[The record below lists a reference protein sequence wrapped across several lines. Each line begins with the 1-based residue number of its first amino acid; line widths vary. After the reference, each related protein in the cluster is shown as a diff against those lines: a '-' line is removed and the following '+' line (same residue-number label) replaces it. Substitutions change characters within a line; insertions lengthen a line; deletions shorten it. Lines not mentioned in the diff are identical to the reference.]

1 MNKLK
6 LATILVSA
14 SILISFATTA
24 AYSGNKSYT
33 IQISKNITQI
43 EDLINQGRYNEAQN
57 YCNEI
62 LKKNPSNIEA
72 RIQLGNIYSKQYKLD
87 GAIREFSKILEKNP
101 NNAAAHNG
109 LGLAYYRKTTSS
121 NMDIRGNAE
130 KYYISALK
138 EFQSAIQTNPDYYK
152 AYNNAGKILQEMG
165 KIDEAERYYRKALEI
180 EPKYSEAIENLGTT
194 YFAKN
199 QIDAAAEKYKEAI
212 ELNSKNSSA
221 YYHLGE
227 SYLAKGQYSKAINY
241 LQTSLYL
248 FPNSAPVHDMLGRT
262 YELQGNEAA
271 AITEY
276 KKAMLIKPE
285 YTQPYLRIANIYQE
299 RGDEEF
305 AISDLRNAVSINPN
319 FLEGKLKIADL
330 SLNIGK
336 TDQAIKYYK
345 EVMNDNNYSA
355 AALKG
360 IAKAYFMQAQA
371 INSQANLVSEYEYV
385 EAENAIKQ
393 AIQYNPNDLQLYL
406 ALLRLSRLTNNDTQS
421 QYYMSKIITNPKNRP
436 VDHIIKGEAYLT
448 EHKYTDAHNEFMAS
462 INSSKKLEDWLYLGE
477 IFIIN
482 RQYGAA
488 KEAFNQVIA
497 RDPDN
502 LKAIR
507 SLERIQNNENQALAK
522 LNVAKGFFNEGQKSA
537 AIEALRDCLALDP
550 NLPEAQLLLAE
561 SFEKEK
567 YFNNAIS
574 HYNAYVNLA
583 SIEYKDVLKYR
594 KKITKLENKVKRMQT
609 KGQPIKK
616 FTRM

>member
-6 LATILVSA
+6 LSAILVTA
-14 SILISFATTA
+14 SMLISFAS
-24 AYSGNKSYT
+24 AYSIENKPYAG
-33 IQISKNITQI
+33 QISKTVTKI
-43 EDLINQGRYNEAQN
+43 EDLINQNRYNEAQN
-57 YCNEI
+57 LCNDI
-62 LKKNPSNIEA
+62 LKKNPNNIDA
-72 RIQLGNIYSKQYKLD
+72 RVQLGSIYSSQYKLD
-87 GAIREFSKILEKNP
+87 AAVREFSKILEKNP
-101 NNAAAHNG
+101 NDAAAHNG
-109 LGLAYYRKTTSS
+109 LGLAYFRKTTSS
-121 NMDIRGNAE
+121 NMDIRGNAN
-130 KYYISALK
+130 KYYEAALT
-138 EFQSAIQTNPDYYK
+138 EFENAIKSNPDYYK
-152 AYNNAGKILQEMG
+152 AYNNAGKILQELG
-165 KIDEAERYYRKALEI
+165 QIDEAEKYYRKALEI
-180 EPKYSEAIENLGTT
+180 EPKYSDAIENLGTT

-227 SYLAKGQYSKAINY
+227 ALLAKGQIGKAINY

-248 FPNSAPVHDMLGRT
+248 FPNSAPVHDMLGKA
-262 YELQGNEAA
+262 YEMQSNEAA

-285 YTQPYLRIANIYQE
+285 YTQPYLRLSNIYQG

-336 TDQAIKYYK
+336 TNQSIKYYK
-345 EVMNDNNYSA
+345 EVMNDSNYSG

-360 IAKAYFMQAQA
+360 LAKAYFMQAQA
-371 INSQANLVSEYEYV
+371 VNSQANIVSEYEYV
-385 EAENAIKQ
+385 EAENAIKK
-393 AIQYNPNDLQLYL
+393 AIEYNPNDLQLYL
-406 ALLRLSRLTNNDTQS
+406 ALLRISRLTNNDNQS
-421 QYYMSKIITNPKNRP
+421 QYYMSKILTVPKNNT
-436 VDHIIKGEAYLT
+436 VTHIIKGEAYLT
-448 EHKYTDAHNEFMAS
+448 DHKYSDANNEFMAS
-462 INSSKKLEDWLYLGE
+462 INGSNKVEDWLNLGE

-488 KEAFNQVIA
+488 KEAFNRVLIQ
-497 RDPDN
+497 DQNN

-522 LNVAKGFFNEGQKSA
+522 FNIAKGFFDEGQKSA
-537 AIEALRDCLALDP
+537 AIEALRDCLVLDP

-567 YFNNAIS
+567 YYFNAID
-574 HYNAYVNLA
+574 HYSAYVNLA
-583 SIEYKDVLKYR
+583 SIEYKDVVKYR
-594 KKITKLENKVKRMQT
+594 KKIEKLQDKVKKIQA
-609 KGQPIKK
+609 KNQPIKK
-616 FTRM
+616 FTRI

>member
-6 LATILVSA
+6 LSAVLVTA
-14 SILISFATTA
+14 SILISFTS
-24 AYSGNKSYT
+24 AYSAENKQYAG
-33 IQISKNITQI
+33 QISRNITQI
-43 EDLINQGRYNEAQN
+43 EDLINHNKYNEAQN
-57 YCNEI
+57 LCNEI
-62 LKKNPSNIEA
+62 LKQNPNNTEA
-72 RIQLGNIYSKQYKLD
+72 RVQLGSIYSAQFKLD
-87 GAIREFSKILEKNP
+87 AAIREFSKILEKNS

-109 LGLAYYRKTTSS
+109 IGLAYYRKTTSS
-121 NMDIRGNAE
+121 NMDIRENID
-130 KYYISALK
+130 KYYEA
-138 EFQSAIQTNPDYYK
+138 AIQEFEAAIQVNPDYYK
-152 AYNNAGKILQEMG
+152 AYNNIGKLLQEMG

-199 QIDAAAEKYKEAI
+199 QVDAAAEKYKEAI

-227 SYLAKGQYSKAINY
+227 ALLAKGQFGKAINY

-248 FPNSAPVHDMLGRT
+248 FPNSAPVHDMLGKA
-262 YELQGNEAA
+262 YEMQSNEAA

-285 YTQPYLRIANIYQE
+285 YTQPYLRLSNIYQG
-299 RGDEEF
+299 RGDDEF

-330 SLNIGK
+330 SLNLGK
-336 TDQAIKYYK
+336 IDQAIKYYK
-345 EVMNDNNYSA
+345 EVMNDSNYSGT
-355 AALKG
+355 ALKG
-360 IAKAYFMQAQA
+360 LAKAYFMQAQA
-371 INSQANLVSEYEYV
+371 VNLQANIVSEYEYV

-393 AIQYNPNDLQLYL
+393 AIEYNPDDLQLYL
-406 ALLRLSRLTNNDTQS
+406 ALLRISRLTNDDSKS
-421 QYYMSKIITNPKNRP
+421 QYYMSKILTNPKNNS
-436 VDHIIKGEAYLT
+436 VTHIIKGEAYLT
-448 EHKYTDAHNEFMAS
+448 DHKYADANNEFMIS
-462 INSSKKLEDWLYLGE
+462 INISNKIEDWLNLGE

-488 KEAFNQVIA
+488 KEAFNRVLIQ
-497 RDPDN
+497 DQNN

-507 SLERIQNNENQALAK
+507 SLERIQNNENQGLAK
-522 LNVAKGFFNEGQKSA
+522 LNIAKGFFNEGQKA
-537 AIEALRDCLALDP
+537 ASIEALRDCLSLDP

-567 YFNNAIS
+567 YYFNAIE
-574 HYNAYVNLA
+574 HYSAYVNLA
-583 SIEYKDVLKYR
+583 SIEYKDVIKYR
-594 KKITKLENKVKRMQT
+594 KKIEKLENKVKKLQA
-609 KGQPIKK
+609 KGQYIKK